1 MKKITIYTGPMCNYC
16 DAAKRLLIRNNA
28 TYNEIDISKV
38 DGAMDEDIEDQLAKA
53 WIIEQSH
60 SETSITLLDEDAD
73 IDLRLIEKYLSD
85 RSLNFEDIFINS
97 IPNSARE
104 ACLKIWLSEYANTDS
119 SEMTLDEMMKVALD
133 LNRDRQMAAP
143 IFGKSTLYDGKT
155 GEQFDQPIT
164 VGYIYML
171 KLIHL
176 VEDKIHARATG
187 PYSLITQQPL
197 GGKAQMGGQRFG
209 EMEVWALEAYSAAHN
224 LREMLTIKSDDEI
237 GRVKTYE
244 AIIKGE
250 DVAQPG
256 IPQSF
261 HVLMKELQSLGLS
274 IELETEGFEDFMES
288 PDIDPFGESAAL
300 ADPLALLEQTLIDT
314 DDPEEAQEET
324 SSSSDEPESESL
336 ESSAEV
342 EIEIIDEDPS
352 TNNE

>member
-1 MKKITIYTGPMCNYC
+1 
-16 DAAKRLLIRNNA
+16 
-28 TYNEIDISKV
+28 
-38 DGAMDEDIEDQLAKA
+38 
-53 WIIEQSH
+53 
-60 SETSITLLDEDAD
+60 
-73 IDLRLIEKYLSD
+73 
-85 RSLNFEDIFINS
+85 
-97 IPNSARE
+97 
-104 ACLKIWLSEYANTDS
+104 CLKIWLEEVAMRNADNMSVDQ
-119 SEMTLDEMMKVALD
+119 MMDEALT
-133 LNRDRQMAAP
+133 LNRDFQLAAP
-143 IFGKSTLYDGKT
+143 VLGKFTLYDGRT
-155 GEQFDQPIT
+155 GEKFDQAIT

-244 AIIKGE
+244 AIVKGE

-274 IELETEGFEDFMES
+274 IELEHDDRDELALGNTR
-288 PDIDPFGESAAL
+288 DIFGGSTDIS
-300 ADPLALLEQTLIDT
+300 DPLALLEGSSLSEVVGQDNT
-314 DDPEEAQEET
+314 EEAT
-324 SSSSDEPESESL
+324 PRSSDARQEPSQESE
-336 ESSAEV
+336 
-342 EIEIIDEDPS
+342 EIEDDQPVTGGDS
-352 TNNE
+352 

>member
-1 MKKITIYTGPMCNYC
+1 IDAIKDYLEDRDFNFDDVFVNNVP
-16 DAAKRLLIRNNA
+16 DAAR
-28 TYNEIDISKV
+28 T
-38 DGAMDEDIEDQLAKA
+38 
-53 WIIEQSH
+53 
-60 SETSITLLDEDAD
+60 
-73 IDLRLIEKYLSD
+73 
-85 RSLNFEDIFINS
+85 
-97 IPNSARE
+97 
-104 ACLKIWLSEYANTDS
+104 ACLKVWLEEVAMRNTDNMS
-119 SEMTLDEMMKVALD
+119 VDQMMDEALI
-133 LNRDRQMAAP
+133 LNRDFQLAAP
-143 IFGKSTLYDGKT
+143 VLGKSTLYDGRT
-155 GEQFDQPIT
+155 GEKFDQPIT

-244 AIIKGE
+244 AIVKGE

-274 IELETEGFEDFMES
+274 IELENDEIEELSLDKTQ
-288 PDIDPFGESAAL
+288 DIFGGAADIS
-300 ADPLALLEQTLIDT
+300 DPLALLEGSPLSEVVGLEND
-314 DDPEEAQEET
+314 EET
-324 SSSSDEPESESL
+324 APSSTDAKQEPSQESE
-336 ESSAEV
+336 
-342 EIEIIDEDPS
+342 EIEDDQPVTGGDS
-352 TNNE
+352 